1 MINRSLREVTM
12 SSRSLNVAPN
22 QVKLVKSALRRNSC
36 PSQKALAEELGLARS
51 TVSHFFNGIPIDRLN
66 FIEICH
72 ILGLDW
78 KVISQTAILPIEDI
92 SYYVK
97 RPTLES
103 LCYETLVQPGALIRI
118 KAPKKMGKTTL
129 MNWLLQEA
137 EQQGYRTADVN
148 LLDAEEDSL
157 SDLDLFLR
165 WFCSCVGR
173 QLGISREVLQELWD
187 EEDGSKVNCNTYFE
201 DCLLSASSQPLTLCI
216 DQIDR
221 IFPYN
226 IAEDFLGLLRSWH
239 EKAKRNSLWKKL
251 RLVVVHS
258 TEVYIPLDVNKSPF
272 NVGEP
277 IELPEFTLEQVQ
289 ELTQQYQLPLDSQQI
304 QSLINWVG
312 GHPFL
317 IDRALSML
325 KNLPDFT
332 LENLLEKAPTLE
344 GIYRSHLQELWSDL
358 QQYTE
363 LMAALKQVIHADNSV
378 CLEPMLT
385 YKLYSLGLVKLAGND
400 IVPRCQLY
408 RVYFCDRLDKI

>member
-1 MINRSLREVTM
+1 M
-12 SSRSLNVAPN
+12 SHKRSLNVAPN
-22 QVKLVKSALRRNSC
+22 QIKFVKSALRRNSC

-51 TVSHFFNGIPIDRLN
+51 TVSHFFNGIAIDRLN

-72 ILGLDW
+72 SLGLDW
-78 KVISQTAILPIEDI
+78 KGISQTETTPVEEN

-97 RPTLES
+97 RSVLES

-137 EQQGYRTADVN
+137 EKQGYRTADVN
-148 LLDAEEDSL
+148 LLDADEVSL
-157 SDLDLFLR
+157 SNLDLFLR
-165 WFCSCVGR
+165 WFCGCIGR
-173 QLGISREVLQELWD
+173 QLEIRREVLHELWD

-201 DCLLSASSQPLTLCI
+201 DCLLSESDQALTLCI

-221 IFPYN
+221 VFPYP

-239 EKAKRNSLWKKL
+239 EKAKRSYLWKKL

-277 IELPEFTLEQVQ
+277 IELSEFTTQQVE
-289 ELTQQYQLPLDSQQI
+289 ELTQQYQLTLSPQQI
-304 QSLINWVG
+304 QGLIDWVG

-317 IDRALSML
+317 IDRALSIL
-325 KNLPDFT
+325 KNLPDLT
-332 LENLLEKAPTLE
+332 LEQLLEKAPTLE

-358 QQYTE
+358 QEHPE
-363 LMAALKQVIHADNSV
+363 LITALKQVVNADHSV

-400 IVPRCQLY
+400 IIPRCQLY
-408 RVYFCDRLDKI
+408 RVYFRDRLGTI

>member
-1 MINRSLREVTM
+1 MSHKRSL
-12 SSRSLNVAPN
+12 SVAPN
-22 QVKLVKSALRRNSC
+22 QIKFVKSALRRNSC

-72 ILGLDW
+72 SLGLDW
-78 KVISQTAILPIEDI
+78 KVISQTLTVPDEDI

-97 RPTLES
+97 RSVLES

-137 EQQGYRTADVN
+137 KKQGYRTADVN
-148 LLDAEEDSL
+148 LLDADEISL
-157 SDLDLFLR
+157 SNLDLFLR
-165 WFCSCVGR
+165 WFCSCIGR
-173 QLGISREVLQELWD
+173 QLEIRREVLHELWD

-201 DCLLSASSQPLTLCI
+201 DCLLSESDRALTLTLCI

-221 IFPYN
+221 IFPYA

-239 EKAKRNSLWKKL
+239 EKAKRSSLWKKL

-277 IELPEFTLEQVQ
+277 VELSEFTTEQVE
-289 ELTQQYQLPLDSQQI
+289 ELTYQYQINLSSQQI
-304 QSLINWVG
+304 QGLMNWLG

-325 KNLPDFT
+325 KNLPDLT
-332 LENLLEKAPTLE
+332 LESILEKAPTLE

-358 QQYTE
+358 QEHPE
-363 LMAALKQVIHADNSV
+363 LITALKKVVNAADSV

-400 IVPRCQLY
+400 IIPRCQLY
-408 RVYFCDRLDKI
+408 RVYFRDRLGTI